1 MAPVRSTTRTSPERS
16 SAAEFGAP
24 ALVATALVTTPL
36 LGPTTETAPEARS
49 AVQAVWPL
57 PY

>member
-1 MAPVRSTTRTSPERS
+1 MRSTTRTSPERS